1 MICVAQDNGWRWS
14 WRWRLGVAQE
24 NGHMVT

>member
-1 MICVAQDNGWRWS
+1 MICVAQENGWRWS